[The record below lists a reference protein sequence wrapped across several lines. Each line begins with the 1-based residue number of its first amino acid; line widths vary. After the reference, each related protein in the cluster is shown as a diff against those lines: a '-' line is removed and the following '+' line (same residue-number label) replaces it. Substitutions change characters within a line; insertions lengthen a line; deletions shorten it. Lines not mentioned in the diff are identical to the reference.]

1 MGRSGL
7 VLPSPTLSALSALA
21 WATLS
26 VAAATVGHAPASGR
40 LLRRDPDGFT
50 SSNQIPYGGEAY
62 YTNYRKS
69 PAVVLTAVAALLAGV
84 YFCLLGKRGWRF
96 TTGLCTALMGQ
107 LLTWIIV
114 TNVAAI
120 DLNGIA
126 IWGFSMIGFVVGFAV
141 GALLWRFGIVVAG
154 ADGGLALA
162 LGLNLMVPHQSN
174 SPTWISIGVLSAV
187 FAIFCPLLSQTY
199 GMATCSLTG
208 SFILGLG
215 IDLFVEQASGFS
227 LGLRYI
233 FDQRHLPPG
242 LMYQPSEVTRV
253 FLGVMWGLTIIAT
266 VFQTWRWRQHPFE
279 RTHDA
284 FTNLQGE
291 HTEEAA
297 GSLNTRSVRSEEQL
311 RESRAHTFSMI
322 TCAGKHTSWE
332 PQNQS
337 ETKMDHLASPGPIHM
352 SYTSTFEGRPISTPP
367 AVVHHNEPPSP
378 PSSIVSTEFA
388 RGLHSRPPTEYD
400 HSRRIDQHDSV
411 VLLRPIPRY
420 AEPNPGPNPC
430 YEETPTHTTMIP
442 VEPVGVPGR
451 QTPSVDGVGSAPGNP
466 TPVRSNL
473 TKRTSYR
480 KPVPPLVD
488 PQLLESAASNISKG
502 NNSQPIENGGDSSAA
517 HEKYAF
523 EIASAQG
530 FASGRRYPLDQR
542 GDDATL
548 DGSGSETPIFG
559 TNRQIRE
566 VGSST
571 DTYATESAI
580 GTPRQAQAL
589 RQVRPVLVSRFTS
602 TTDHLPLANGAP
614 SPLGEPGVQFAAR
627 PDPRE
632 IVPSVLFWPEG
643 MPASSRGNSP
653 GVSSSPKS

>member
-1 MGRSGL
+1 MGRSGR
-7 VLPSPTLSALSALA
+7 VLPSSTLSALSALA

-26 VAAATVGHAPASGR
+26 LAAATVGHAPAPGR
-40 LLRRDPDGFT
+40 LLRRNPDGFT
-50 SSNQIPYGGEAY
+50 PSNQIPYGGEAY

-84 YFCLLGKRGWRF
+84 YLCLFGKRGWRF

-107 LLTWIIV
+107 LLTWIII

-120 DLNGIA
+120 DLKGIA

-162 LGLNLMVPHQSN
+162 LGLNLMVPHESN
-174 SPTWISIGVLSAV
+174 SPTV
-187 FAIFCPLLSQTY
+187 
-199 GMATCSLTG
+199 
-208 SFILGLG
+208 
-215 IDLFVEQASGFS
+215 
-227 LGLRYI
+227 
-233 FDQRHLPPG
+233 
-242 LMYQPSEVTRV
+242 
-253 FLGVMWGLTIIAT
+253 IAT

-279 RTHDA
+279 RTGDA

-291 HTEEAA
+291 RTEEAA
-297 GSLNTRSVRSEEQL
+297 CSLNARSVRSEERL
-311 RESRAHTFSMI
+311 CESRAHTFSMI
-322 TCAGKHTSWE
+322 TCAGKRTSWG
-332 PQNQS
+332 PQNRS
-337 ETKMDHLASPGPIHM
+337 ETKMDHLASLGPIHM
-352 SYTSTFEGRPISTPP
+352 SCTSTFEGRPIPTPP
-367 AVVHHNEPPSP
+367 GVVHHNEPPSP

-400 HSRRIDQHDSV
+400 HSRRIDPHNSV

-420 AEPNPGPNPC
+420 AEPNPGPTPC
-430 YEETPTHTTMIP
+430 YEETLTDTTLRP

-451 QTPSVDGVGSAPGNP
+451 QTPSFEGVGSAPGNP
-466 TPVRSNL
+466 TPVGSNL

-488 PQLLESAASNISKG
+488 PQLENAASNIPKGSK
-502 NNSQPIENGGDSSAA
+502 SPPIENGGDSSAA

-523 EIASAQG
+523 EIPMAQG
-530 FASGRRYPLDQR
+530 FASGRRYPLDER
-542 GDDATL
+542 GDDAIL
-548 DGSGSETPIFG
+548 DDSGSETPIFG
-559 TNRQIRE
+559 ANRQIRE
-566 VGSST
+566 VGPPT
-571 DTYATESAI
+571 DTYATESAT
-580 GTPRQAQAL
+580 GTRRQAEASI

-602 TTDHLPLANGAP
+602 TTDHLPMANGVH

-627 PDPRE
+627 PNPRE
-632 IVPSVLFWPEG
+632 IVPSVLFWPEW
-643 MPASSRGNSP
+643 MPASSRGKSP